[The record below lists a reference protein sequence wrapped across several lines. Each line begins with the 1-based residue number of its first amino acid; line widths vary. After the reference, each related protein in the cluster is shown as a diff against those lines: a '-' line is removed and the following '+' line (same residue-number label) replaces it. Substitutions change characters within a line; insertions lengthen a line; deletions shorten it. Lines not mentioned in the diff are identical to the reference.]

1 MPFAII
7 QSNIRS
13 HTPMLLTSDYPFGKA
28 WLGFYEN
35 RLYDIFIG
43 PVGQEEQRMW
53 IAADP

>member
-1 MPFAII
+1 
-7 QSNIRS
+7 
-13 HTPMLLTSDYPFGKA
+13 MLLTSDYPFGRA